1 MHARRAGS
9 LSLEA
14 LLALLAVLAA
24 SGCRIQ
30 RWPGPMRPTVLPLPG
45 GEDAAE
51 PPGLEEIVAVR
62 HSAPVSVRQWGSP
75 SAYPLDRSHAKER
88 VRAGGWV
95 LSGAGARAEVLWPLE
110 PASVELIDA
119 GVAAVG
125 ERSRDEPALK
135 FLSLTRAKLYLVP
148 GMRIALPGGA
158 TVAGDPSDPS
168 GPFVLEFIE
177 PNLIRVDNQAK
188 VSAYVA
194 FREEVLTLG
203 PGQQVDLGLLEIGTA
218 PLESRADLRLLAARG
233 ERGTLLEGLAEGGLE
248 SRADGAGLAVVAR
261 TRGALDALG
270 VRIRLEAGEAAL
282 LWALDAPRPAA
293 LSAPEAGTG
302 VQGSAAEAPV
312 SEAAHA
318 PVEPALPPVEQP
330 SPPVEQP
337 SPPVEQPSP
346 PVEQPSPPVEGSSPA
361 NPEPPVGSGEEPPI

>member
-1 MHARRAGS
+1 MGGCRSGF
-9 LSLEA
+9 LGLLA
-14 LLALLAVLAA
+14 LLALLAVFCSL
-24 SGCRIQ
+24 GCRTQ

-45 GEDAAE
+45 GEDAAD
-51 PPGLEEIVAVR
+51 PPGLEEVIAVR

-75 SAYPLDRSHAKER
+75 SGYPLDRIHAKER

-158 TVAGDPSDPS
+158 TVAGDPSNPS

-218 PLESRADLRLLAARG
+218 PLESRADLNLIEARG
-233 ERGTLLEGLAEGGLE
+233 AAGTRLQGLADSGLQVQ
-248 SRADGAGLAVVAR
+248 SLPGVLGVVAQR
-261 TRGALDALG
+261 PGALEALG
-270 VRIRLEAGEAAL
+270 VRIELGVGDAAL
-282 LWALDAPRPAA
+282 LWALDEPPPRSLASEGGPRAA
-293 LSAPEAGTG
+293 
-302 VQGSAAEAPV
+302 AAEAADGQGP
-312 SEAAHA
+312 SAS
-318 PVEPALPPVEQP
+318 PEPAP
-330 SPPVEQP
+330 SAPDAAGVPD
-337 SPPVEQPSP
+337 
-346 PVEQPSPPVEGSSPA
+346 PA
-361 NPEPPVGSGEEPPI
+361 AGG